1 MTNAPEVKIQYLVNY
16 DLVFSGQD
24 DNLEGSELNPLSNL
38 SNVNNENA
46 TLKGKKGFHLC
57 GGSVDETTGEV
68 AGCLLDGTFTL
79 YGASEK
85 AYNGIMGNELSNDN
99 YEFDNEQYIT
109 IKSKNEN
116 TYIKDLIIYFDP
128 IASEYATEMTFTNA
142 LKYDIESGSIIQDTQ
157 YNGNTIYKNK
167 NLVYL
172 HNFGEDSTLTQIRI
186 NFKKWSK
193 KTALFKVL
201 KIVTGFT
208 GVYDKSSLI
217 KFDFT
222 LNKTN
227 DTNQLRFGVTSNN
240 CVVQVLDNDGT
251 IKTLY
256 EKDLIYKNVQVQIS
270 VDGIMQGV
278 FYINE
283 KNSEKG
289 TDLWTFDCIDRL
301 QVLRDIKRPMMSIA
315 KRSVFDIVGYIFSGL
330 GLGDIA
336 WEKEAKEYCLSVS
349 IEKSYFEANQTL
361 YDLLLK
367 CCQVGLLRI
376 YVDRNNGIRIT
387 SGVN

>member
-24 DNLEGSELNPLSNL
+24 DSLEGSELNPLSNL

-68 AGCLLDGTFTL
+68 SGCLLDGTFTL
-79 YGASEK
+79 YGASER

-142 LKYDIESGSIIQDTQ
+142 LKYDFESGKVVEDTQ
-157 YNGNTIYKNK
+157 YNGSTIIKNK

-172 HNFGEDSTLTQIRI
+172 HNFGEDSTLTQIRLNI
-186 NFKKWSK
+186 KKWSK

>member
-24 DNLEGSELNPLSNL
+24 DSLEGSELNPLSNL

-57 GGSVDETTGEV
+57 GGSVDETTGEIS
-68 AGCLLDGTFTL
+68 GCLLDGTFTL
-79 YGASEK
+79 YGASER

-142 LKYDIESGSIIQDTQ
+142 LKYDFESGKVIEDTQ
-157 YNGNTIYKNK
+157 YNGSTIIKNK

-172 HNFGEDSTLTQIRI
+172 HNFGEDSTLTQIRLNI
-186 NFKKWSK
+186 KKWSK

-289 TDLWTFDCIDRL
+289 TDLWAFDCIDRL
-301 QVLRDIKRPMMSIA
+301 QILRDVKRPMMSIA
-315 KRSVFDIVGYIFSGL
+315 ERNVFDIVGYIFSGM

-336 WEKEAKEYCLSVS
+336 WEKEAKEYCLGVN

-376 YVDRNNGIRIT
+376 YVDRNNGIRIS